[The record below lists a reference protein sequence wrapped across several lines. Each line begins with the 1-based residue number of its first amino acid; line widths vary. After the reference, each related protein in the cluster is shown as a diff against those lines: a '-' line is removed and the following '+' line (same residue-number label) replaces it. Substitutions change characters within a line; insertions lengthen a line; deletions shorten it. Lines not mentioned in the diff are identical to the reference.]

1 MKNQTVIF
9 ARILQSFFILKLDK
23 KLRHG
28 NIITNFIFIYF
39 KFFCN
44 MYNYY
49 FRWLVTILFCVSLI
63 LFPFSSKSDVL
74 TVFFIFV
81 LLALMRMLLLVYT
94 FLKYKLEDENFGSA
108 AEIEAKLKS
117 NKGLYVILFCGIVVL
132 VLALTVNWIEIFRN
146 FANWVCLLFS

>member
-1 MKNQTVIF
+1 
-9 ARILQSFFILKLDK
+9 
-23 KLRHG
+23 
-28 NIITNFIFIYF
+28 
-39 KFFCN
+39 

-81 LLALMRMLLLVYT
+81 LLALMRMLLLFYT
-94 FLKYKLEDENFGSA
+94 FLKYKLENENFGSA

-117 NKGLYVILFCGIVVL
+117 NKGLYVILFCGIVVFI
-132 VLALTVNWIEIFRN
+132 LALMVNWIENIRN
-146 FANWVCLLFS
+146 FSAWVCSLFS